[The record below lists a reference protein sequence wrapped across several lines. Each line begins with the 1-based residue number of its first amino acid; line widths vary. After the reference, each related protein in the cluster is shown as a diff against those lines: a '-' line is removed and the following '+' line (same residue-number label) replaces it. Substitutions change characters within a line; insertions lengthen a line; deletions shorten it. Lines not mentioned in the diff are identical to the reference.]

1 MQGSNPSQLMN
12 KLEKNLFSTIANGT
26 PPKDVATVIL
36 HSITKESP
44 EHRCLVGNDAVEL
57 INARK
62 KSTDEEFEKMI
73 VADLLK

>member
-1 MQGSNPSQLMN
+1 MKKM
-12 KLEKNLFSTIANGT
+12 EENLFSTIANGT
-26 PPKDVATVIL
+26 PAKDVASVIL

-44 EHRCLVGNDAVEL
+44 EHRYLVGNDAVEL

-73 VADLLK
+73 VANLLK